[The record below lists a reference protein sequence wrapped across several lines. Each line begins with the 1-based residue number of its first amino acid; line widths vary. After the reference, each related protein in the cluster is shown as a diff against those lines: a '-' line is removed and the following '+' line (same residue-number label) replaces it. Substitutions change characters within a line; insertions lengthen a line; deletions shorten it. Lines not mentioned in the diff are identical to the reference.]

1 MMTVAN
7 FEIFA
12 TLRPGAVARCSVI
25 MFAIMLCVV
34 CPASA
39 QSPSDEYH
47 VKAAFLFHFAQ
58 LVEWPSDTRYGATN
72 SLLVCTLGNDPF
84 LGALE
89 DTIAGKQVGNRTLSI
104 RHLGKLQDGP
114 ACNILFVSASESK
127 RFSSTIAQLRNL
139 PVLTVGEGEGFLE
152 AGGMIRLCM
161 DGKKI
166 RFEVNR
172 GAAESARLKI
182 SAQLL
187 LLAKSVFGG
196 NGGR

>member
-1 MMTVAN
+1 MTAAN
-7 FEIFA
+7 FEFFA
-12 TLRPGAVARCSVI
+12 RTRTGAFARWSVI
-25 MFAIMLCVV
+25 LLAIMFCVV

-58 LVEWPSDTRYGATN
+58 LVEWPSDTPYGATN

-84 LGALE
+84 HGALE
-89 DTIAGKQVGNRTLSI
+89 ETIAGKQVGNRTLRI
-104 RHLGKLQDGP
+104 RHLGTLQDRP
-114 ACNILFVSASESK
+114 ACNVLFVGASESK

-139 PVLTVGEGEGFLE
+139 PVLTVGEGDGFLE
-152 AGGMIRLCM
+152 AGGMIRFCM

-166 RFEVNR
+166 HFEVNR